1 MKSNPSVS
9 DWEQILDIMIREIRK
24 QTYGKDQKIP
34 TENEMAARFGVSRSE
49 IRRVYKRLKELGYI
63 YSIRGCGSFYSG
75 KRLRVPLSL
84 VSGMSFSRKMEE
96 LGLPY
101 HTENIEARTIQY
113 NPNIYE
119 NIGAGPEESIWKI
132 SLLRY
137 VNEEPVAIH
146 TRYMRES
153 LFPSLPENASAI
165 QSSTQYIHE
174 HGYPETAST
183 DVQMAVTNIS
193 KRKRELL
200 NMQYSQEAIVLTG
213 KTIRPEDGLILELFT
228 TTYRSNSFIFT
239 LIE

>member
-34 TENEMAARFGVSRSE
+34 TENEMAARFGVNRSE

-137 VNEEPVAIH
+137 VNEIGRAHV
-146 TRYMRES
+146 
-153 LFPSLPENASAI
+153 
-165 QSSTQYIHE
+165 
-174 HGYPETAST
+174 
-183 DVQMAVTNIS
+183 
-193 KRKRELL
+193 
-200 NMQYSQEAIVLTG
+200 
-213 KTIRPEDGLILELFT
+213 
-228 TTYRSNSFIFT
+228 
-239 LIE
+239 